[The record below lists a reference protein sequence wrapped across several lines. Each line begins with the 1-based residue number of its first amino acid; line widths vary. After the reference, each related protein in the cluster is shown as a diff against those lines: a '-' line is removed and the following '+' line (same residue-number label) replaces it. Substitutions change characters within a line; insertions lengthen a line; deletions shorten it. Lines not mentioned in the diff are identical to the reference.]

1 MSQLPKEHTVPSHI
15 IAVHLGVA
23 FVPLAAVVTLVYAMS
38 AHARAGVRWPMLALN
53 LAALAA
59 IIWAGVGGHALLQH
73 VTATASAAEV
83 AAANHHAHESDL
95 LTVSV
100 VVLAVEVLVT
110 IWWLLRPGRPV
121 AWGGRVAAAV
131 VTLTAVGTL
140 AACWIV
146 VGQGLAA
153 AWSH

>member
-1 MSQLPKEHTVPSHI
+1 MPSHI
-15 IAVHLGVA
+15 ISVHLGVPL
-23 FVPLAAVVTLVYAMS
+23 VPLAAVTALVYGLS
-38 AHARAGVRWPMLALN
+38 SRARAGRRWPMLALN

-83 AAANHHAHESDL
+83 AAANHHAHASDL

-100 VVLAVEVLVT
+100 GVLAVEVLVT

-131 VTLTAVGTL
+131 LALTAVGTP

-146 VGQGLAA
+146 VSQGLAA